1 MSLVEKVRAD
11 FAAAADKQTARG
23 ALRFFKTGEGAY
35 AAHDTFC
42 GIKAA
47 GVEKLAHKYQT
58 LLSLADLEI
67 LLQDKIH
74 EIRSFCLRVLTRR
87 YVKASAV
94 EQQTYVDFYL
104 KNLNNVNNWDL
115 VDISAHKIL
124 GSYCFSRQNYDLL
137 RHLAN
142 SNNLWYQRVAVVANW
157 YLIKQGEFSLI
168 KEFALKFKNHP
179 HDLMHKSVGWML
191 REMGKQDEA
200 ELCAFLEANAPILPR
215 TTLRYAIER
224 LSVPQRRHYL
234 TAKG

>member
-1 MSLVEKVRAD
+1 MSLVEEVRAD

-87 YVKASAV
+87 YAKASAV
-94 EQQTYVDFYL
+94 EQQTYVDFYSIY
-104 KNLNNVNNWDL
+104 NIGYSIYIPMGRYD
-115 VDISAHKIL
+115 
-124 GSYCFSRQNYDLL
+124 CF
-137 RHLAN
+137 
-142 SNNLWYQRVAVVANW
+142 
-157 YLIKQGEFSLI
+157 
-168 KEFALKFKNHP
+168 
-179 HDLMHKSVGWML
+179 
-191 REMGKQDEA
+191 
-200 ELCAFLEANAPILPR
+200 
-215 TTLRYAIER
+215 
-224 LSVPQRRHYL
+224 
-234 TAKG
+234 